1 MKNGSASLRKS
12 GFSNQ
17 TAPPR
22 SLIRESHFVFNN
34 LDSDE
39 FTKLKAEDW
48 PVLSDARQ
56 VKILPVCL
64 CKKRYFLLTR
74 LMISELLDEDS
85 C

>member
-22 SLIRESHFVFNN
+22 SLIRESPFVINN

-56 VKILPVCL
+56 IENLPVCL
-64 CKKRYFLLTR
+64 CKKIIF
-74 LMISELLDEDS
+74 S
-85 C
+85 